1 MTVKE
6 LIEELK
12 LYPEET
18 RVFIWRMEED
28 DRGNYDYTEYE
39 LEDDDIKTT
48 GVYHWNCIV
57 IS

>member
-12 LYPEET
+12 LYSEDT
-18 RVFIWRMEED
+18 RVFIWRLEEN
-28 DRGNYDYTEYE
+28 DRWNYEYTEYE

-48 GVYHWNCIV
+48 WVYHWNCIL